1 MTDHQALLKP
11 LQSQLEEEL
20 RLTRQFLS
28 VLQEEAQVLETGQ
41 PEDLTRTISRK
52 EAIAQALHLATLER
66 ATLLEMQ
73 GLPNNLQGL
82 RMSANRL
89 PDLPEL
95 VETLGVLSD
104 QARRLNEQNGAIINT
119 LLNNTQRMMAALQT
133 LSGTNTVYDA
143 SGKKKATPVAAD
155 IPRLKPLKAG

>member
-1 MTDHQALLKP
+1 
-11 LQSQLEEEL
+11 
-20 RLTRQFLS
+20 
-28 VLQEEAQVLETGQ
+28 
-41 PEDLTRTISRK
+41 
-52 EAIAQALHLATLER
+52 
-66 ATLLEMQ
+66 
-73 GLPNNLQGL
+73 
-82 RMSANRL
+82 
-89 PDLPEL
+89 
-95 VETLGVLSD
+95 VLSD